1 MCVIDFHT
9 HILPNI
15 DDGSRTVS
23 ESVAMLDALAKQS
36 VNTVIATPHF
46 YANDQSVDGFLEN
59 RNSSYE
65 ALKNDGKYSQNI
77 VLGAEVR
84 YYDGISHLSD
94 LKKLRID
101 GTRFLLLEMPFSK
114 WTNYEVNEIIDIA
127 SRGKVTLVLAH
138 IDRYLPMLNNNL
150 LMKLLSHGVLFQVNA
165 SSFSSLFS
173 SLKIIKL
180 LKINMVHFSGS
191 DCHNT
196 TDRSP
201 NISVAAKMINKRLGG
216 GAFEEFIDFSNDLFV
231 QNKIV

>member
-15 DDGSRTVS
+15 DDGSRSVS
-23 ESVAMLDALAKQS
+23 ESNAMLDALAQQS
-36 VNTVIATPHF
+36 VKTVIATPHF
-46 YANDQSVDGFLEN
+46 YANDQSVGEFLDN
-59 RNSSYE
+59 RNRSYE
-65 ALKNDGKYSQNI
+65 ALKNECVYSQNI

-84 YYDGISHLSD
+84 YYDGISHLAD
-94 LKKLRID
+94 LKKLRIE

-114 WTNYEVNEIIDIA
+114 WTNYEINEIIDIA

-150 LMKLLSHGVLFQVNA
+150 LIKLLSHGVLFQVNA
-165 SSFSSLFS
+165 SSFNSLFG

-180 LKINMVHFSGS
+180 LKHNLVHFIGS

-201 NISVAAKMINKRLGG
+201 NISVAAKMINKKLGS
-216 GAFEEFIDFSNDLFV
+216 GAFEEFIDYSNDLFN